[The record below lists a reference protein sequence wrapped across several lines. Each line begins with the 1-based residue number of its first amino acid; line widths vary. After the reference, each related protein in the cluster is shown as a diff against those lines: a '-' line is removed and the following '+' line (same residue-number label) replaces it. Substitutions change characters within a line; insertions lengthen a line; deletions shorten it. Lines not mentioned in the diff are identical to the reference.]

1 MHSSP
6 ASQVKMCLVINK
18 IDRLVLEVGM
28 SAAEAAERLR
38 AIVARVNGIVSAFT
52 SEKYISDA
60 DAVLAAQEG
69 PEARYGL
76 CDKEGNQIQ
85 LT

>member
-1 MHSSP
+1 MGHACRP
-6 ASQVKMCLVINK
+6 ALQVKMCLVINK

-69 PEARYGL
+69 PEARCAL
-76 CDKEGNQIQ
+76 
-85 LT
+85 